1 MPNNG
6 IIKHVGKIANA
17 PTSKS
22 KPINVNTNTN
32 VNVKSKLSGTKPT
45 VVSGVVKK
53 PSSVVASGGAKTVLS
68 AAAASSPMDS
78 FVGYYSAQGPR
89 DYMEDTHQIMHFT
102 HEGKKGTFYG
112 VFDGHGGSDVSKY
125 LIHPTDGLFPF
136 LIGNIKKYKGHPVS
150 KILKAGFLAYD
161 HLLFKKKL
169 KAGSTA
175 CVVLL
180 YDSKLFI
187 ANLGDSRV
195 MAFLDNDTILKI
207 SQDHKPWLTA
217 ERNRIYKAGCF
228 VNPFKIYYTKSKKSY
243 DNGDIYVDTKAK
255 KNYLYLE
262 GEWQLINEDQYKQ
275 ILNMNN
281 DYDTHRVCNS
291 LALSRSFG
299 DFYLKVNQKNEY
311 MGSRSAVSPEP
322 DIEVVNLKPHKDEY
336 LYILLGSDGFWDVNN
351 ITKGLKQFIR
361 SHPNPKNMCQELV
374 EESFKKGSMDN
385 ITVVCDKIKA

>member
-1 MPNNG
+1 MPNYG
-6 IIKHVGKIANA
+6 INKNVGKLANNSISKNSTEIKNSVKKISNVVKPSNIA
-17 PTSKS
+17 KS
-22 KPINVNTNTN
+22 SNVVKPKN
-32 VNVKSKLSGTKPT
+32 
-45 VVSGVVKK
+45 VSGGGGKTIA
-53 PSSVVASGGAKTVLS
+53 PISNSG
-68 AAAASSPMDS
+68 

-89 DYMEDTHQIMHFT
+89 DYMEDTHQIVHFT
-102 HEGKKGTFYG
+102 HAGKKGTFYG
-112 VFDGHGGSDVSKY
+112 VFDGHGGSDVSSY
-125 LIHPTDGLFPF
+125 LIHPTNGLFPF
-136 LIGNIKKYKGHPVS
+136 LIANIKKYNGYPIS
-150 KILKAGFLAYD
+150 KVLKAGFLAYD

-195 MAFLDNDTILKI
+195 MAFLDNDKILKI

-262 GEWQLINEDQYKQ
+262 GQWQLIGADQYKQ

-311 MGSRSAVSPEP
+311 MGSKSAVSPEP
-322 DIEVVNLKPHKDEY
+322 DIEVVNLKPHKDEH

-351 ITKGLKQFIR
+351 VTKGLKQFIR

-385 ITVVCDKIKA
+385 ITVVCDKIKI